1 MGAQQVEPKSPPRK
15 ARLRNSWKLF
25 VKTCFCWTTTI
36 QRHFPQQQQDQIRRT
51 IVTEQWT
58 LHCWDVRP
66 NSSCSS
72 LWSKKMKNQIRIT
85 PVWRTYIQEIY
96 IFKMSFLANSYVCIS
111 VFSHPYNF
119 SSPGLLGSFL
129 ISFYILRSVLHTTS
143 IALTK
148 RVHVLNRKVFI
159 VWQSFS
165 VIVTFILNSGV
176 ILWEEMWRYSLLGRV
191 WRLLRETL
199 TKN

>member
-1 MGAQQVEPKSPPRK
+1 
-15 ARLRNSWKLF
+15 
-25 VKTCFCWTTTI
+25 
-36 QRHFPQQQQDQIRRT
+36 
-51 IVTEQWT
+51 
-58 LHCWDVRP
+58 
-66 NSSCSS
+66 
-72 LWSKKMKNQIRIT
+72 MKDFEN
-85 PVWRTYIQEIY
+85 

-159 VWQSFS
+159 AWQSFS

-176 ILWEEMWRYSLLGRV
+176 ILTLRACLKVIKGNVNQKLSITEIGNRV
-191 WRLLRETL
+191 GL
-199 TKN
+199 